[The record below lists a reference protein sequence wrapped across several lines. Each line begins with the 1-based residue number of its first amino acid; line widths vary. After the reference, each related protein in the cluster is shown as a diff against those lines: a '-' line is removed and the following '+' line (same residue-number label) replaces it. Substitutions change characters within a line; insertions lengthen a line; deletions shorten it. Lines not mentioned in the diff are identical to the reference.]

1 MEADHVW
8 KDWLIVV
15 LLWGLSLGCLSGN
28 ALDFQRFKYL
38 RLALSGMSVVSAGF
52 GLAKARQIEMDI
64 EPVAQRRIMRND
76 AFLEVQAMQL
86 PQFQQQPGMVQPAY
100 LQQPELM
107 PAETGVMQLD
117 PVALKKQNTG
127 LLVCGSSGSAKTT
140 MVRYCLPFWVN
151 EGYQVIVLDP
161 HGDRSNPEYPWAD
174 FPYVVT
180 EHEDIFEQI
189 KILMQLIK
197 DKDKQKVICIADEW
211 TDLFGYAEMEGA
223 ETVKLLR
230 NFLITWGTGGR
241 KFGKFLV
248 GIGHTDNVEMWGLKG
263 KGGLIRNFGLMRL
276 GDIATRHAESQGK
289 GSGLHVYCQHTAY
302 PLLVGEQP
310 YYHPT
315 HGHYSVK
322 ENEQPPANIQP
333 LNFHQLG
340 FDYVGDRP
348 INLDKAPVQSNHSE
362 PLQQNLLNRLL
373 SLGSK
378 NSEPLEPVT
387 EVWDGTGDIP
397 SSYTAALVQ
406 GIRSGL
412 SKNQIITEL
421 LLTPKGGSRK
431 YKALSQHHD
440 EMRHKI
446 L

>member
-1 MEADHVW
+1 MQFNKSLYESDHTW

-15 LLWGLSLGCLSGN
+15 LLWGFSLSCLSGN
-28 ALDFQRFKYL
+28 ALNFDKYKYL
-38 RLALSGMSVVSAGF
+38 RLALSGMSVACAALGV
-52 GLAKARQIEMDI
+52 AKVRQIDVRSPYI
-64 EPVAQRRIMRND
+64 AQREIMRND
-76 AFLEVQAMQL
+76 AFLEIQATQL
-86 PQFQQQPGMVQPAY
+86 PSFQQQPVIMQQ
-100 LQQPELM
+100 QQPGLM
-107 PAETGVMQLD
+107 PTETGVMQLD
-117 PVALKKQNTG
+117 PIALKKQNTG

-140 MVRYCLPFWVN
+140 MVRYCLPYWVN

-197 DKDKQKVICIADEW
+197 AKDKQKVICIADEW
-211 TDLFGYAEMEGA
+211 TDLFGYAEMEGS

-241 KFGKFLV
+241 KFKKFLV

-276 GDIATRHAESQGK
+276 GDIATRHAENQGK
-289 GSGLHVYCQHTAY
+289 GGDLHVYCQQTAY
-302 PLLVGEQP
+302 PLLIENQP

-315 HGHYSVK
+315 HSHYSVK

-340 FDYVGDRP
+340 FEYVGDRP
-348 INLDKAPVQSNHSE
+348 SLPSTTVDTPPNTDINQTQWLNHLYRLDFQPVDTQTQGHNQALITCPE
-362 PLQQNLLNRLL
+362 C
-373 SLGSK
+373 GS
-378 NSEPLEPVT
+378 T
-387 EVWDGTGDIP
+387 DT
-397 SSYTAALVQ
+397 
-406 GIRSGL
+406 
-412 SKNQIITEL
+412 
-421 LLTPKGGSRK
+421 KGNGY
-431 YKALSQHHD
+431 YKGQPRRRCKSCGKSWV
-440 EMRHKI
+440 MG
-446 L
+446 